1 MRRTLGTMATAGA
14 LVLGIAGTA
23 QAAIVTQPVRSFNAV
38 EGDRVSIDERLVLFS
53 DTVEDCD
60 AAQYT
65 ITVNWGDGTSSN
77 GVIDFDSGDVGT
89 GCDYGVSGR
98 HTYTRAGNYTVTAS
112 VCRAGVCVTAAGGTA
127 RVANARVRGEARS
140 FTATAGQQLTG
151 QLAEF
156 NDDNRSSQPLDYT
169 TVVDWG
175 DGTTS
180 PGVLGGHDGRFDVS
194 GQHTYASA
202 GRYLM
207 RVTLLEGGVPV
218 AVSDAGTVDVGAP
231 VVQQVPVFVTAPS
244 RSITGA
250 RPALRMRSSSIRRRS
265 LHKGLPIQASLPSS
279 TRSLRVAVVRI
290 GGSRARTLATVPVQ
304 VRGGLVVGGVRQVAL
319 RVTLD
324 KALRKRMVAG
334 RYALQ
339 FRVGDSGTVSTLFTV
354 RR

>member
-14 LVLGIAGTA
+14 LVLGVAGTA

-38 EGDRVSIDERLVLFS
+38 EGDRVSVDERLVMFS
-53 DTVEDCD
+53 DTVQDC
-60 AAQYT
+60 AGSQFS

-77 GVIDFDSGDVGT
+77 GVIDFDSGDVGI

-98 HTYTRAGNYTVTAS
+98 HTYSRAGTYTVTAT
-112 VCRAGVCVTAAGGTA
+112 VCRAGVCATAPGGTA
-127 RVANARVRGEARS
+127 RVANAPVRGEGKA
-140 FTATAGQQLTG
+140 FGAIAGQQAG
-151 QLAEF
+151 GELAEF
-156 NDDNRSSQPLDYT
+156 NDDNRSAQPGDYT
-169 TVVDWG
+169 AVVDWG
-175 DGTTS
+175 DGSTS
-180 PGVLGGHDGRFDVS
+180 TGVLGGKDGRFDVS
-194 GQHTYASA
+194 GQHTYASP
-202 GRYLM
+202 GQYLQ

-218 AVSDAGTVDVGAP
+218 AVSSPGTVSVAAPAAP
-231 VVQQVPVFVTAPS
+231 VAVSQSAAS

-250 RPALRMRSSSIRRRS
+250 RPALRMRVGSIRRRS

-290 GGSRARTLATVPVQ
+290 GGSRAQTLATVPVQ

-319 RVTLD
+319 RVKLS
-324 KALRKRMVAG
+324 KALRKRMKAG

-354 RR
+354 R